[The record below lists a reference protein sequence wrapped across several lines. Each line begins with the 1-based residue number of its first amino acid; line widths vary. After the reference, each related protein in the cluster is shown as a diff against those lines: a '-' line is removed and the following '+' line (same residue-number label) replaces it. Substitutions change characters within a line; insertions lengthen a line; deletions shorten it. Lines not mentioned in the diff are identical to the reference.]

1 MGGKQPGGYLGE
13 QHSRQ
18 RELQEGMFRGGSS
31 LACSWDSWKP
41 AHLQWPE
48 RGEHYWEA
56 RTEGH
61 AEARW
66 SRAVGHGKGLRLY
79 RKPDRSHG
87 SDMV

>member
-1 MGGKQPGGYLGE
+1 MDIWENSILGRGNCKRECSEVGAAWRAPGTAGKPE
-13 QHSRQ
+13 
-18 RELQEGMFRGGSS
+18 
-31 LACSWDSWKP
+31 
-41 AHLQWPE
+41 HLQWPE
-48 RGEHYWEA
+48 RGEHYWKA

>member
-1 MGGKQPGGYLGE
+1 MDIWENSILGEGTARGSAQRWEQPGVLVGQLGS
-13 QHSRQ
+13 QHIWSGLSG
-18 RELQEGMFRGGSS
+18 RER
-31 LACSWDSWKP
+31 W
-41 AHLQWPE
+41 
-48 RGEHYWEA
+48 WEV

-66 SRAVGHGKGLRLY
+66 SRAVGHGKGLCLY